1 MVYEQDYILRQIEIL
16 MQGIRSPQKKLV
28 MLENSPHVCTLGPER
43 EKVFREVIDFVRS
56 VAKES

>member
-1 MVYEQDYILRQIEIL
+1 MSGLRNE
-16 MQGIRSPQKKLV
+16 RKKLV

>member
-1 MVYEQDYILRQIEIL
+1 MSARIL